1 MSNQPQPPSL
11 MFLCALFSLGLQGRT
26 THLSNMWRPSHP
38 GGLICHMQWGT
49 GLSGETSR
57 TQPGFV
63 SGGVRDKIQKSMCV
77 TYFLPGHE
85 LSESCA
91 AAEPWAPLK
100 QSSPLVMWVHYR
112 IRLILPSLVSPPS
125 FTSPWTEINAT
136 PSPGSPRE
144 PNASTRTGTDSEG

>member
-1 MSNQPQPPSL
+1 
-11 MFLCALFSLGLQGRT
+11 MFLCALFSPGLQGRT

-38 GGLICHMQWGT
+38 GGLICHMQWGA
-49 GLSGETSR
+49 GLSGRKHLGPGRGSSAGVLETK
-57 TQPGFV
+57 F
-63 SGGVRDKIQKSMCV
+63 KKSMCV
-77 TYFLPGHE
+77 TYFLPGRE

-112 IRLILPSLVSPPS
+112 VRLILPSLVSPPS